1 MQYYSSMTLAD
12 YIQAN
17 WMELPKELVALFEE
31 ENERYY
37 DQQGRIENLEENCHN
52 AYKDLEE
59 FRDAIEDCVDEAAFA
74 QRSLGDL
81 ITDLRI
87 MCKELII

>member
-17 WMELPKELVALFEE
+17 WMELPKELVALFEKE
-31 ENERYY
+31 SERYY
-37 DQQGRIENLEENCHN
+37 DQQHQIEILQD
-52 AYKDLEE
+52 DLHHTSTQLDE
-59 FRDAIEDCVDEAAFA
+59 FRNAIEDVVDEAAFA

-81 ITDLRI
+81 ITDLRV